1 MNNSP
6 IIGVTPL
13 WDAGSLQW
21 LEDAGMIHRCY
32 NTDAT
37 GLPMEGNAIESTFKV
52 YITDIG
58 LLVTMLPK
66 RHHARKFG
74 RLQRYCL
81 REPDGRYAS

>member
-21 LEDAGMIHRCY
+21 LEDAGTIHRCY

-52 YITDIG
+52 DIIDIG
-58 LLVTMLPK
+58 LLVTML
-66 RHHARKFG
+66 HARKFG
-74 RLQRYCL
+74 RLQRYYL

>member
-58 LLVTMLPK
+58 LLVTMLETTSCK
-66 RHHARKFG
+66 EIWA
-74 RLQRYCL
+74 
-81 REPDGRYAS
+81 ASKVLSTRT